1 MQSNKASSCYK
12 TKVVKNWDA
21 LSTTHLFMP
30 MGKEPKTGAE
40 SAQDSL
46 EQADDASPELPQKW
60 QRIGDA
66 ILCMLGDMKTSF
78 KDALKSTEPLPL
90 PHVTP
95 TAEIFAA
102 PQMIPDF
109 ARCDMLKSYGKLILN
124 ERLFQ
129 ALMEFPMAM
138 RKEWLLMLNE
148 KDGN

>member
-1 MQSNKASSCYK
+1 MQSNKASACYK

-21 LSTTHLFMP
+21 LNTIYSSDHAN
-30 MGKEPKTGAE
+30 GEGAKTGAE

-46 EQADDASPELPQKW
+46 EQADDASLELPQKR
-60 QRIGDA
+60 QRTGDA

-102 PQMIPDF
+102 LQMIPDF
-109 ARCDMLKSYGKLILN
+109 ARCDMLKSYGKLSLMSAYSK
-124 ERLFQ
+124 RLWS
-129 ALMEFPMAM
+129 FP
-138 RKEWLLMLNE
+138 WP
-148 KDGN
+148 

>member
-1 MQSNKASSCYK
+1 MQSNKASACYK
-12 TKVVKNWDA
+12 TKVVKNQDA
-21 LSTTHLFMP
+21 LNTIYSSGHAN
-30 MGKEPKTGAE
+30 GEGAKTGAE

-46 EQADDASPELPQKW
+46 EQADDASLELPQKR

-78 KDALKSTEPLPL
+78 KDALESTEPLPL

-102 PQMIPDF
+102 LQMIPDF

-124 ERLFQ
+124 ERLWS
-129 ALMEFPMAM
+129 FP
-138 RKEWLLMLNE
+138 WP
-148 KDGN
+148 